1 MARLLLLFLAA
12 YGIWCTSATESAN
25 LSVTEM
31 SGAEYESATGL
42 FKVSLIRISSSNPR
56 DVQRLKSPCSLFFF
70 VHYLQEHVSNDQNE
84 RQFTESSLTGERNVN
99 MHRKIVEFYL
109 DYADPQPNKD
119 HASSAPHVPPPV
131 KHA

>member
-42 FKVSLIRISSSNPR
+42 FK
-56 DVQRLKSPCSLFFF
+56 
-70 VHYLQEHVSNDQNE
+70 EHVSNDQNE